1 MEANDGR
8 CKMVVE
14 EMGIFDF
21 DVVNC
26 GNYRRDLLGK
36 ASHGI
41 TEGCRGS
48 MGVSDGNRGQ

>member
-21 DVVNC
+21 DVADIKVE
-26 GNYRRDLLGK
+26 NYESEPAIK
-36 ASHGI
+36 AP
-41 TEGCRGS
+41 
-48 MGVSDGNRGQ
+48 VAV